1 MRSKTRLAL
10 FAALLA
16 CSLGTETALAQSK
29 KASPA
34 EQQQARALFEKGIE
48 LSDEGKWA
56 EALETFQKS
65 DELVSIPKV
74 RLNIAFTQRALGRY
88 VDAKHTLEQII
99 IDSETNKV
107 PIKPAL
113 KKQID
118 ELLGE
123 VQAKVVRVTLNR
135 SPTDAEVQIDGTPV
149 APQPDGR
156 VELDPGKHVFVI
168 SAKGHQTVTVTKV
181 LEGDSELALTAPK
194 LAVAGPVAPPP
205 PPPDPFYKRGWFWG
219 TVGATVAAGVAI
231 TVVVVVAT
239 RPEETASTA
248 PRNTTGFVIPVGMRF

>member
-1 MRSKTRLAL
+1 
-10 FAALLA
+10 
-16 CSLGTETALAQSK
+16 
-29 KASPA
+29 
-34 EQQQARALFEKGIE
+34 
-48 LSDEGKWA
+48 
-56 EALETFQKS
+56 
-65 DELVSIPKV
+65 
-74 RLNIAFTQRALGRY
+74 
-88 VDAKHTLEQII
+88 
-99 IDSETNKV
+99 
-107 PIKPAL
+107 
-113 KKQID
+113 
-118 ELLGE
+118 
-123 VQAKVVRVTLNR
+123 VTLNR

-231 TVVVVVAT
+231 AVVVVVAT
-239 RPEETASTA
+239 RPEESPSTA
-248 PRNTTGFVIPVGMRF
+248 PRSTTGQVYPVGVRF